1 MAWTT
6 PKTDWKAEYSNINI
20 YLGDFFNVEDY
31 NRIKNNL
38 KYIDDRAK
46 ELFFNVPTFN
56 PGADKHFPTPG
67 SPDFSNDNIFA
78 DEINAIENGLR
89 GIQDAI
95 GLFDY
100 GDTKLFYENGAFID
114 YKELNRI
121 ESAFLDLYE
130 HIESSIVGKLRLSY
144 RLGQRGNTI
153 KV

>member
-46 ELFFNVPTFN
+46 ELFSNIPTFN

-78 DEINAIENGLR
+78 DEINAIENGLK

-130 HIESSIVGKLRLSY
+130 HIESSIAGKLRLSY
-144 RLGQRGNTI
+144 RLGQRGSTI

>member
-46 ELFFNVPTFN
+46 ELFSNIPTFN
-56 PGADKHFPTPG
+56 PGEDKHFPTPG
-67 SPDFSNDNIFA
+67 SPNFNNDNIFA
-78 DEINAIENGLR
+78 DEINAIENGLK

-130 HIESSIVGKLRLSY
+130 HIESSIAGKLRLSY
-144 RLGQRGNTI
+144 RLGQRGSTI

>member
-78 DEINAIENGLR
+78 DEINAIENGLK